1 MLVMMVL
8 MVTKMTMACL
18 ASTFWC
24 WQWWCWCWKWWGWLM
39 VTEMM
44 MIYLA
49 STLLTASLLLS
60 RPAQSWESS
69 ALFTCHVIM
78 MISDQSDKRWA
89 RWEWQQKNQSCS
101 SQDLPTSILE
111 RIFTTM
117 RMKIEHWRVNNLEA
131 AHDKENI
138 VTCKLRSCSWETIS
152 WWSTPAVGE
161 PSSMWAAQ
169 LRRRRT
175 RKIIGGIFSFS
186 QWVVHTARK
195 KLDYWRLSR
204 ACNDLILSM
213 FNKSSLS
220 LSLSNIVAIGYT
232 RDVSLRKDVPFLHKY
247 DNSRV

>member
-1 MLVMMVL
+1 MMGL
-8 MVTKMTMACL
+8 MVTKMM
-18 ASTFWC
+18 
-24 WQWWCWCWKWWGWLM
+24 LM
-39 VTEMM
+39 LKMM
-44 MIYLA
+44 V
-49 STLLTASLLLS
+49 LT
-60 RPAQSWESS
+60 
-69 ALFTCHVIM
+69 
-78 MISDQSDKRWA
+78 DSDKDDDDLPRLHLVDCLPAPFQARPELGELRLVHLPCDQDDLWSEWRWA
-89 RWEWQQKNQSCS
+89 RWEWQQKKLLQSCS
-101 SQDLPTSILE
+101 SQDLPTSMLE
-111 RIFTTM
+111 RIFTPM
-117 RMKIEHWRVNNLEA
+117 RTKIEHWWVNNLEA
-131 AHDKENI
+131 AHHKENI

-175 RKIIGGIFSFS
+175 RKVIGGIFSFS
-186 QWVVHTARK
+186 RWVVHTAQK

-232 RDVSLRKDVPFLHKY
+232 RNVSLRKDVPFLHKY

>member
-1 MLVMMVL
+1 MRMATKEMLEL
-8 MVTKMTMACL
+8 
-18 ASTFWC
+18 
-24 WQWWCWCWKWWGWLM
+24 
-39 VTEMM
+39 
-44 MIYLA
+44 
-49 STLLTASLLLS
+49 
-60 RPAQSWESS
+60 
-69 ALFTCHVIM
+69 
-78 MISDQSDKRWA
+78 
-89 RWEWQQKNQSCS
+89 
-101 SQDLPTSILE
+101 
-111 RIFTTM
+111 IFTTM
-117 RMKIEHWRVNNLEA
+117 SMKNEHWWDNNLEA
-131 AHDKENI
+131 AHHKENI